1 MGGTQGSV
9 WILALDKHR
18 LTPQQSFPFTSEEPC
33 LETVCS
39 LSSSQPPE
47 PSLCCR
53 AKTLGKKSC
62 KIAQGCAKAGHGGF
76 PLPKASYSQ
85 RCRQ

>member
-33 LETVCS
+33 LEIVCS

-47 PSLCCR
+47 PKSL
-53 AKTLGKKSC
+53 L
-62 KIAQGCAKAGHGGF
+62 
-76 PLPKASYSQ
+76 
-85 RCRQ
+85 